1 MEPKA
6 AQKIAVVGVGNTI
19 HSDDG
24 VGVHALMKLQ
34 ADPRL
39 PRDVTLIDG
48 GTHGIDLLAYLHDSS
63 RLLLLDAVD
72 VGERAGTLV
81 RMGDSELRG
90 LPCGASVHQL
100 GVADLLATL
109 PLVSDIPREIVL
121 LGVQPASTD
130 LGTELSAPVEA
141 ALGPLLDAAVEQL
154 FRWSQ
159 EIAAHAWQGR
169 ATESEPRLAPQ
180 PETR

>member
-1 MEPKA
+1 MELKP
-6 AQKIAVVGVGNTI
+6 AQKITVVGVGNTI

-24 VGVHALMKLQ
+24 AGVHALERLRG
-34 ADPRL
+34 DPRL
-39 PRDVTLIDG
+39 PGNVTLIDG
-48 GTHGIDLLAYLHDSS
+48 GTHGIELLAYIHDSS

-72 VGERAGTLV
+72 VGEQAGTLV
-81 RMGDSELRG
+81 RMADSELRG

-109 PLVSDIPREIVL
+109 PLISEVPREIVL

-130 LGTELSAPVEA
+130 WGTELSAPVEA
-141 ALGPLLDAAVEQL
+141 ALGPLVDAAIEQL

-159 EIAAHAWQGR
+159 EIAAHA
-169 ATESEPRLAPQ
+169 EPGPCLFH
-180 PETR
+180 PEET